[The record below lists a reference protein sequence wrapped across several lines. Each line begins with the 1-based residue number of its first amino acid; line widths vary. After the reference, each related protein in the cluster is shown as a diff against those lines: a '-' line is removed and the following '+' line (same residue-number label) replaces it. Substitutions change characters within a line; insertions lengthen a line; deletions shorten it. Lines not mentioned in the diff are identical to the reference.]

1 MVNVG
6 KYTSPMDP
14 MGKVSYQCNR
24 LVTLAQ
30 KLTCTLLENG
40 KLEDA
45 IPFEMVNFKGI
56 LLMDEILHHLG
67 WLKPYK

>member
-14 MGKVSYQCNR
+14 MSKVSYKCNR

-30 KLTCTLLENG
+30 KLTCPLLENG

-45 IPFEMVNFKGI
+45 IPFEMVNLKGI
-56 LLMDEILHHLG
+56 C
-67 WLKPYK
+67 